1 MKTGLLAALA
11 VAATLATAGGAQA
24 QAQVKP
30 FGAGFDGW
38 IFTATTEKPGLVN
51 CRATRRVGGRDDI
64 IARRTDGDVY
74 LSVKA
79 EGRNGN
85 FKGTIINVPG
95 KPRGMLEWTVPGAAN
110 GQRMWFTMPFFAI
123 DHIVAA
129 GAYQF
134 SLPDSEDVG
143 TVNLGKRAKEAW
155 ARVNQCVQANGG

>member
-1 MKTGLLAALA
+1 MKTGLLAALT

-24 QAQVKP
+24 QVKP
-30 FGAGFDGW
+30 YGAGFDGW
-38 IFTATTEKPGLVN
+38 NFTATTEKSGIIN
-51 CRATRRVGGRDDI
+51 CRATRKVGNRDDI
-64 IARRTDGDVY
+64 IARRTDGEVY

-79 EGRNGN
+79 EGRKGD

-95 KPRGMLEWTVPGAAN
+95 KPRGMLEWTVPGGAN
-110 GQRMWFTMPFFAI
+110 GARMWFTMPFVAI

>member
-1 MKTGLLAALA
+1 MKTGILAALA
-11 VAATLATAGGAQA
+11 VAATLATTAGA

-30 FGAGFDGW
+30 YGAGFDGW
-38 IFTATTEKPGLVN
+38 NFTATTEKPGLVN

-64 IARRTDGDVY
+64 IARRTDGEVY

-79 EGRNGN
+79 EGRKGD

-95 KPRGMLEWTVPGAAN
+95 KPRGMLEWTVPGGAN
-110 GQRMWFTMPFFAI
+110 GARMWFTMPFVAI